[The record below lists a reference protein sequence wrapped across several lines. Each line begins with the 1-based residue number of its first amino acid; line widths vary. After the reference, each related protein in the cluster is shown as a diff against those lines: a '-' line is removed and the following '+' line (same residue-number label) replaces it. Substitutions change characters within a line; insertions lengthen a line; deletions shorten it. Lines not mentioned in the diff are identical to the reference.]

1 MKGAVWLEGMHH
13 VGCSV
18 ADLERSVAFWERLLG
33 VEARFR
39 GRLDRPYLGQSVGYP
54 GVAIEAAMIDL
65 PGGGML
71 ELLDYEVPKSV
82 NPAERANP
90 GNVHLCLRVSDADA
104 AWRAAVDAGARPTRA
119 EGPVQ
124 VDAGPNRGA
133 RVAYFHDP
141 DGISFEIYQP
151 ARGY

>member
-1 MKGAVWLEGMHH
+1 MADVTWLEGVHH
-13 VGCSV
+13 VGLSV
-18 ADLERSVAFWERLLG
+18 ADVDRSLAFWEQVLG
-33 VEARFR
+33 TKARFR
-39 GRLDRPYLGQSVGYP
+39 GRLDRPYLGESVGYP
-54 GVAIEAAMIDL
+54 GIAIEAALIDL

-71 ELLDYEVPKSV
+71 ELLDYQIDKHPNSE
-82 NPAERANP
+82 ARANP

-104 AWRAAVDAGARPTRA
+104 AWRCAVEAGARPTRA
-119 EGPVQ
+119 EGPVD

-151 ARGY
+151 AT

>member
-1 MKGAVWLEGMHH
+1 MTEATWLDGVHH
-13 VGCSV
+13 VGFSV
-18 ADLERSVAFWERLLG
+18 ADIERSVAFWEDLLG
-33 VEARFR
+33 RRARFR

-54 GVAIEAAMIDL
+54 GVAIEAALIDL

-71 ELLDYEVPKSV
+71 ELLDYQVDRSP
-82 NPAERANP
+82 NAEARANP
-90 GNVHLCLRVSDADA
+90 GNVHICLRVSDADA
-104 AWRAAVDAGARPTRA
+104 AWRRAVEAGARPSRA
-119 EGPVQ
+119 EGPVE

-151 ARGY
+151 AA